1 MRIHYDKQI
10 ASSFLPESNN
20 PHEQGCFE
28 NNKTQDTTSSVHT
41 FTLLLHSTH
50 SASKQRAVRL
60 HFLQISISIFLT
72 RIFTGTKA
80 GAHFWRTSLIPKL
93 YLRYG

>member
-1 MRIHYDKQI
+1 MHAYAYAHTYYDKQV

-28 NNKTQDTTSSVHT
+28 TQQNTGTSSVHT

-60 HFLQISISIFLT
+60 HFLQIAISISLDILHEGGSSFFAEQVF
-72 RIFTGTKA
+72 RHRF
-80 GAHFWRTSLIPKL
+80 S
-93 YLRYG
+93 